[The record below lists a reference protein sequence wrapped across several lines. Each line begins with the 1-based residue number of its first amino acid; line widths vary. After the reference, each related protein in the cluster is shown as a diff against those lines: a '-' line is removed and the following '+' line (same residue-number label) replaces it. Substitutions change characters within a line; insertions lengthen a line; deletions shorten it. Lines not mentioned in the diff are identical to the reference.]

1 MDDWKGRNEW
11 RTDEYLPHAVMNIE
25 MNDEWRNESEKD
37 VWNEYLPR
45 AVMNIEMNDE
55 CRNECEKMLKE
66 RMITDLVW
74 NEYLP
79 RDVMTIEMN
88 DEWRNDR
95 KGRNDC

>member
-11 RTDEYLPHAVMNIE
+11 RTDEYLPC
-25 MNDEWRNESEKD
+25 
-37 VWNEYLPR
+37 

>member
-1 MDDWKGRNEW
+1 
-11 RTDEYLPHAVMNIE
+11 
-25 MNDEWRNESEKD
+25 
-37 VWNEYLPR
+37 
-45 AVMNIEMNDE
+45 MNIEMNDE